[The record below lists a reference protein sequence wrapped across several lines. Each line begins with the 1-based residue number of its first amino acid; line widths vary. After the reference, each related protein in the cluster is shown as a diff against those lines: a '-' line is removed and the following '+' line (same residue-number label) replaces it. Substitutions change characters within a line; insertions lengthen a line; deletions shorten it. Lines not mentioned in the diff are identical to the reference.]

1 MMMNIRGLIFDDPQ
15 GTADIKLPSLEF
27 IVADDPVD
35 NQTTNT
41 NVHATGELDV
51 WERHSVPETN
61 PACPGKFIDR
71 VLILYF
77 IIIIII
83 YSCFC
88 ECRVS

>member
-51 WERHSVPETN
+51 
-61 PACPGKFIDR
+61 
-71 VLILYF
+71 
-77 IIIIII
+77 
-83 YSCFC
+83 
-88 ECRVS
+88 